1 MLNTCGKNDYG
12 RKFDRLWIHDL
23 NVVNSGGMTGEISGL
38 VVAVV
43 HVGAMWLVD
52 KLT

>member
-1 MLNTCGKNDYG
+1 MGGNLTDCG
-12 RKFDRLWIHDL
+12 FMI
-23 NVVNSGGMTGEISGL
+23 VNSGGLTGEISSM

>member
-1 MLNTCGKNDYG
+1 M
-12 RKFDRLWIHDL
+12 WIHDL